1 MSEAV
6 WEFAHSVECAV
17 PREVAWAYWTNA
29 ENWDDPPA
37 RFEFDGPFA
46 VGTRLKT
53 ILPGQELESVI
64 RQVVQGRSARIEMD
78 VMPALVAFDWRFEEL
93 DGRRTKITQRIRLS
107 GGGAEAMVEQAKMLE
122 QSVPQG
128 MQKLAGNMERKWA
141 WQGSEEKRETQD
153 QKPKALSRETE
164 DRAREGL

>member
-6 WEFAHSVECAV
+6 WEFAHALECRA
-17 PREVAWAYWTNA
+17 PREFAWAYWTNA

-64 RQVVQGRSARIEMD
+64 REVVEGSSARIEMG
-78 VMPALVAFDWRFEEL
+78 VMSALVAFCWKFEES
-93 DGRRTKITQRIRLS
+93 DGGRTKIRQRICLS
-107 GGGAEAMVEQAKMLE
+107 GAGAEALVEQAKTLE
-122 QSVPQG
+122 QCVPQG
-128 MQKLAGNMERKWA
+128 MARLCENIEREWA
-141 WQGSEEKRETQD
+141 EK
-153 QKPKALSRETE
+153 
-164 DRAREGL
+164 GG

>member
-1 MSEAV
+1 MREAS
-6 WEFAHSVECAV
+6 WEFVHAVECEA
-17 PREVAWAYWTNA
+17 PREFAWAYWTNA

-64 RQVVQGRSARIEMD
+64 REVVEGRSARIEMD
-78 VMPALVAFDWRFEEL
+78 VMSALVAFCWDFEEL
-93 DGRRTKITQRIRLS
+93 DRRRTKITQRISLS
-107 GGGAEAMVEQAKMLE
+107 GAGAEALVEQAKTLE

-128 MQKLAGNMERKWA
+128 MQRLAGNIEWNLAGKGR
-141 WQGSEEKRETQD
+141 
-153 QKPKALSRETE
+153 
-164 DRAREGL
+164 

>member
-6 WEFAHSVECAV
+6 WEFAHSVECAA
-17 PREVAWAYWTNA
+17 PREFAWAYWTNA

-53 ILPGQELESVI
+53 ILPEQELESVI
-64 RQVVQGRSARIEMD
+64 REVVQGRSARIEMD
-78 VMPALVAFDWRFEEL
+78 VMSAVVAFCWEFEEL
-93 DGRRTKITQRIRLS
+93 DKGRTKITQRIGLS
-107 GGGAEAMVEQAKMLE
+107 GAGAEALVEQAKMLE

-128 MQKLAGNMERKWA
+128 MRKLAGNIQRKLAGEW
-141 WQGSEEKRETQD
+141 R
-153 QKPKALSRETE
+153 
-164 DRAREGL
+164 

>member
-17 PREVAWAYWTNA
+17 PREVAWGYWTNA

-46 VGTRLKT
+46 AGTRLKT
-53 ILPGQELESVI
+53 ILPERELESVI
-64 RQVVQGRSARIEMD
+64 RQVVEGHSARIEMD
-78 VMPALVAFDWRFEEL
+78 MMPAVVAFDWGFEEL

-107 GGGAEAMVEQAKMLE
+107 GHGAEALVEQARMLE
-122 QSVPQG
+122 QSVPLG
-128 MQKLAGNMERKWA
+128 MQKQAGNMERSWA
-141 WQGSEEKRETQD
+141 GPGNEEKRETQH
-153 QKPKALSRETE
+153 QKPKSRSRKTE
-164 DRAREGL
+164 DRAPESL

>member
-53 ILPGQELESVI
+53 ILPRQELESVI
-64 RQVVQGRSARIEMD
+64 RQVVEGHSARIEMD
-78 VMPALVAFDWRFEEL
+78 VMSAVLAFDWRFEEL
-93 DGRRTKITQRIRLS
+93 DGKRTKITQSIRLS
-107 GGGAEAMVEQAKMLE
+107 GGGAAAMVEQAKMLE
-122 QSVPQG
+122 HGVPQG
-128 MQKLAGNMERKWA
+128 MQKLAGNMERNWA
-141 WQGSEEKRETQD
+141 GPGTQEKRETQD
-153 QKPKALSRETE
+153 PS
-164 DRAREGL
+164 

>member
-1 MSEAV
+1 MSEVV
-6 WEFAHSVECAV
+6 WEFAHAVECAA
-17 PREVAWAYWTNA
+17 PREFAWNYWTNPA
-29 ENWDDPPA
+29 NWDDPPA

-53 ILPGQELESVI
+53 ILPRQELESVI
-64 RQVVQGRSARIEMD
+64 REVVEGRSARIEMD
-78 VMPALVAFDWRFEEL
+78 VMPAVVAFDWGFEEL

-128 MQKLAGNMERKWA
+128 MQKLAGNIERNWA
-141 WQGSEEKRETQD
+141 GHGSEEKPKRETQD
-153 QKPKALSRETE
+153 PP
-164 DRAREGL
+164 